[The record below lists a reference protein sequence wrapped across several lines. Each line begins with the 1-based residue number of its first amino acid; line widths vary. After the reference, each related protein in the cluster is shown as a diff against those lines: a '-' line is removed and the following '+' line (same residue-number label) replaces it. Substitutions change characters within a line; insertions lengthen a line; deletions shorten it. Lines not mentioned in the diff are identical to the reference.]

1 MFYNSL
7 LNKVVSRMNNRPML
21 KYVYQN
27 PENGEWVASDG
38 HIMLI
43 EHNEAIPMF
52 KFWNPET
59 GNPVDEKLQ
68 YLDYEFALKGI
79 QAQIKGKFTGKI
91 SRVSDNLSKMGDVY
105 VDSDLL
111 DVALEFVGPEH
122 TINVPDTSG
131 YGIYIHNNDK
141 SRQALV
147 VSINPK
153 ESYRVL
159 DLDGET
165 IFRFDTYKQARDF
178 VLSMGNDF
186 IVRK

>member
-1 MFYNSL
+1 MFYDSL
-7 LNKVVSRMNNRPML
+7 LNEVVSRMNNRPVL

-27 PENGEWVASDG
+27 PNNGEWVASDG
-38 HIMLI
+38 YIMLI

-52 KFWNPET
+52 KLWDPKT
-59 GNPVDEKLQ
+59 GNPVDEKLE
-68 YLDYEFALKGI
+68 YLDYELALNTIK
-79 QAQIKGKFTGKI
+79 AQIVGKFTGKI
-91 SRVSDNLSKMGDVY
+91 SRVSDNLSKLGDLY

-111 DVALEFVGPEH
+111 DTALKFVGPEH
-122 TINVPDTSG
+122 IINVPNALGS
-131 YGIYIHNNDK
+131 GIYIHNKDK

-147 VSINPK
+147 VLLFP
-153 ESYRVL
+153 EQSYRVL

-178 VLSMGNDF
+178 VLSMGNNF

>member
-1 MFYNSL
+1 MFYNDL
-7 LNKVVSRMNNRPML
+7 LNKVVSRMNNRPVL

-91 SRVSDNLSKMGDVY
+91 SRVSDNLSKMGDIY

-111 DVALEFVGPEH
+111 DIALKFVGPEH
-122 TINVPDTSG
+122 TINVPDTCG

-159 DLDGET
+159 DLNGET
-165 IFRFDTYKQARDF
+165 IFRFDTYKQAREF
-178 VLSMGNDF
+178 VLTMGNDF